1 MTARRPASLVY
12 AVDDRPPVWFS
23 ILSGLQ
29 HVSLNT
35 MWLAYP
41 LLVVRESG
49 APVATAVSFVS
60 MCLIMLGVGT
70 ALQAIPRGPLGSGF
84 LAPGG
89 FSGIYI
95 GPALIAVKLGGLP
108 LFFGMTIFAGA
119 VEALLSR
126 ALYRLR
132 PYLPPEVAGLVVL
145 FIGLVV
151 GAVGLRYVLGI
162 GSSEPLSTAHYVTTL
177 AAGGTMLGLNV
188 WGKGLPRLF
197 CVLVGVVVGYLA
209 AFATGLLGVDEL
221 AASVDRP
228 IVALPNLGYVSW
240 AFDLTLVLPFA
251 LAGLAAALS
260 TTASITIFQ
269 KMHDADW
276 KRADMRSV
284 RRGVLADGCNTM
296 LAGAFGTYG
305 QVPSTSNVGLI
316 AATGVASRSI
326 AWATAAILVALGLLP
341 PVAYFFSIMP
351 EAVMGP
357 ALMFSAAFILV
368 GGMQII
374 TARLI
379 DARRTFVISGST
391 LACLT
396 PLFFP
401 GIGAGTPLLGALVG
415 SPLALG
421 TLVALALNLLFRIGV
436 HKTASFQLAS
446 TDRDLH
452 AIEDR
457 MREQGA
463 AWGARP
469 EVIARAAFAVQ
480 QFVEAT
486 VDNYWSTGP
495 LEVAT
500 TFDEFNLDV
509 RLTYTGAALEFPDVR
524 PTREDIMASDD
535 GARKLAGYML
545 RRNADRASS
554 SASHGRAVID
564 FRFDH

>member
-1 MTARRPASLVY
+1 
-12 AVDDRPPVWFS
+12 
-23 ILSGLQ
+23 
-29 HVSLNT
+29 
-35 MWLAYP
+35 
-41 LLVVRESG
+41 
-49 APVATAVSFVS
+49 
-60 MCLIMLGVGT
+60 MLGVGT
-70 ALQAIPRGPLGSGF
+70 ALQAIPRGPVGSGY
-84 LAPGG
+84 LVPAA
-89 FSGIYI
+89 FSGIYL
-95 GPALIAVKLGGLP
+95 GPSLVAVKLGGLP
-108 LFFGMTIFAGA
+108 LLFGMTIVAGA
-119 VEALLSR
+119 IEALLSR

-162 GSSEPLSTAHYVTTL
+162 GASEPMSAAHYITTL
-177 AAGGTMLGLNV
+177 IAGGTMLGLNV

-197 CVLVGVVVGYLA
+197 CVLIGVVVGYLS
-209 AFATGLLGVDEL
+209 AFATGLLGVGDL
-221 AASVDRP
+221 ATTVDRP
-228 IVALPNLGYVSW
+228 IVALPSLGYVSW

-251 LAGLAAALS
+251 LAGLAASLS

-276 KRADMRSV
+276 RRAEMQSI
-284 RRGVLADGCNTM
+284 RRGVLANGCNTM
-296 LAGAFGTYG
+296 LAGGFGTYG
-305 QVPSTSNVGLI
+305 QAPSASSVGLI
-316 AATGVASRSI
+316 AATGVASRSV
-326 AWATAAILVALGLLP
+326 AWATAVILVALGLLP
-341 PVAYFFSIMP
+341 PVAYLLSIVP

-357 ALMFSAAFILV
+357 TLMFSAAFILV
-368 GGMQII
+368 SGMQII

-379 DARRTFVISGST
+379 DARRTFVISGSI

-401 GIGAGTPLLGALVG
+401 GIGAGSPTLSALVG

-421 TLVALALNLLFRIGV
+421 TLVAIGLTLLFRIGV
-436 HKTASFQLAS
+436 HKTASFQLAIN
-446 TDRDLH
+446 DRDLH

-463 AWGARP
+463 TWGARP

-480 QFVEAT
+480 QFAEAT
-486 VDNYWSTGP
+486 ADSYWSAGP
-495 LEVAT
+495 LDVAT

-509 RLTYTGAALEFPDVR
+509 RLAYTGTALEFPDVR
-524 PTREDIMASDD
+524 PTRDEIMASDD

-545 RRNADRASS
+545 RRNSDRASS
-554 SASHGRAVID
+554 SASNGRAVIN